1 MKSVPSNYGN
11 DFGEFSTEVSV
22 NVIPDNHDESY
33 IVRDDENSGYALEV
47 HPRNP
52 RQEEEEENNE
62 DGVEA
67 PMERLQTVV
76 VDLKKD
82 MQAVIKQTRMTF
94 YIYYLFI
101 VMMIA
106 TIAAFACGM
115 YFLWGFEER
124 FSIRNEKFQTDIRF
138 NVVKILDDLQE
149 LEDCFALQHHQYL
162 ACEDDKEGDKSE
174 LISNAYPVLSLSNK
188 RYSFGVSK
196 QALEKFSYNAY
207 FWVNITIHAICQIL
221 AEVMNKMIAFIS
233 YIAAII
239 VALTLLL
246 GAALCEV
253 VRVCSRC
260 MISALE

>member
-1 MKSVPSNYGN
+1 MKRVPTNYGN
-11 DFGEFSTEVSV
+11 DVGEFAAEASV
-22 NVIPDNHDESY
+22 NVIPDDDDESY

-52 RQEEEEENNE
+52 RQEEENNE

-82 MQAVIKQTRMTF
+82 MQAVIKQTRMAS

-101 VMMIA
+101 VMMVV

-124 FSIRNEKFQTDIRF
+124 FSIWIEKFETDIQLNF
-138 NVVKILDDLQE
+138 TKIFDDLKE
-149 LEDCFALQHHQYL
+149 LEDCFELRHHQHL
-162 ACEDDKEGDKSE
+162 VCDDVKKGDKSE

-188 RYSFGVSK
+188 MYLFEVSK
-196 QALEKFSYNAY
+196 QALEKFYHNAY
-207 FWVNITIHAICQIL
+207 FWVNITIHVICQIR
-221 AEVMNKMIAFIS
+221 AKVMNKMIAFIS
-233 YIAAII
+233 YIAA
-239 VALTLLL
+239 VLAALILLL
-246 GAALCEV
+246 GAAICEG
-253 VRVCSRC
+253 VRICSSC